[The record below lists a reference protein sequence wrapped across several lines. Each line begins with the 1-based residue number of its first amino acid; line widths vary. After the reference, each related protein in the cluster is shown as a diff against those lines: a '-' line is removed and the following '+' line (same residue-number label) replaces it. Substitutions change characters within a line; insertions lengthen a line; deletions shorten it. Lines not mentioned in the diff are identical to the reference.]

1 MIEFILKFK
10 YKNGKEYW
18 CTKIYAD
25 NIDEAIKE
33 AEHFILIKDDE
44 IEKVSLNKVMYRQI
58 KIKEWN

>member
-1 MIEFILKFK
+1 MMEFILKFK

-33 AEHFILIKDDE
+33 AERFTLRKDE
-44 IEKVSLNKVMYRQI
+44 GIEKVSLNKVIYRHQ